1 MNGRLIHMIRLLS
14 QCVNEFIYLFV
25 YLFIYL
31 FISYSGYFFFS
42 IKLLFFNVLSEANIE
57 NIKFYFK
64 SRFQTRDYIEVNV
77 GRVSISLI

>member
-1 MNGRLIHMIRLLS
+1 MIRLLS

-31 FISYSGYFFFS
+31 FPTQGISFF
-42 IKLLFFNVLSEANIE
+42 LLSYCFLMSSEANIE

-64 SRFQTRDYIEVNV
+64 SRFQTTDYIELNV